1 MNPAKTAVE
10 VFGISWYSSPA
21 KKERYAGNMNTTSI
35 IIGNLCSLLGMACD
49 SFSASRKTAKGVL
62 LWQSL
67 GQIIYGL
74 SSFVLKGYSGAV
86 QSVVSL
92 LRNTVAIANIK
103 NCYLEWGLIGL
114 GVVFGLYFNNRGIVE
129 LLPVIANSEYSVAI
143 FRFKDNERA
152 LKSSFLI
159 CIVLFSIFNAYI
171 MNYVGVVTN
180 AVVFA
185 STAAFLIKKEK

>member
-1 MNPAKTAVE
+1 MNA
-10 VFGISWYSSPA
+10 S
-21 KKERYAGNMNTTSI
+21 SI
-35 IIGNLCSLLGMACD
+35 IIGNILSLLGMGCD
-49 SFSASRKTAKGVL
+49 SFSASRKTTKAVL

-74 SSFVLKGYSGAV
+74 SSLVLKGYSGAV

-92 LRNTVAIANIK
+92 LRNSVAIANIK
-103 NCYLEWGLIGL
+103 NRYLEWGLIIL
-114 GVVFGLYFNNRGIVE
+114 GVIFGLYFNNRGIVGI
-129 LLPVIANSEYSVAI
+129 LPVIANSEYSVAI

-152 LKSSFLI
+152 LKISFLI
-159 CIVLFSIFNAYI
+159 CIILFSIFNLYI

-185 STAAFLIKKEK
+185 STAAFIVKKDKN